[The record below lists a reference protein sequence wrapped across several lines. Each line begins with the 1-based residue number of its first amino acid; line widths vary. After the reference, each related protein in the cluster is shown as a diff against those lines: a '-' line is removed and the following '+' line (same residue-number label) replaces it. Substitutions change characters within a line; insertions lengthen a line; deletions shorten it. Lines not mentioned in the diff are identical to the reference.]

1 MHHGFYFFEPLKK
14 DLFCKKTV
22 SACCHSGLFWVL
34 LEMVHFHMSGILA
47 GWKRHSA
54 PSRIR
59 DAKMSEQKVPRDHV
73 RAVSPG
79 RSYLQLQTINKCVSN
94 NTAIRSGFKKTI
106 KTQQPKKS
114 KKSSWKSPTIFPEK
128 SLAWHQR
135 CQAFGAD
142 LIRDSL
148 SI

>member
-34 LEMVHFHMSGILA
+34 LEMVHFQMSGILA

-79 RSYLQLQTINKCVSN
+79 RSYLQLQTINAYQTTQQFEVVS
-94 NTAIRSGFKKTI
+94 KKTI
-106 KTQQPKKS
+106 KKQQPKKS